1 MDSKFFASGK
11 YEEDLTEVSLC
22 YSLWLEMFTTQSI
35 ADVEWLANSASVSRI
50 RDENSSSYSISSVSV
65 TFRNFLLL
73 WASAPPKHYPPS
85 HYPTPSISK
94 MRAKTLHERGHLEWE
109 VHAKVRTAVL
119 VKLPERF
126 LVSLF
131 CRLVLFHTDIS
142 YFCKTM
148 TKYNITGTIHW
159 WGTISLRSHW
169 CWEHCPQQGISIQS
183 LNKLRPQYMR
193 LINDNEN
200 ENNKSSGTMVWS

>member
-1 MDSKFFASGK
+1 MCSWRTAR
-11 YEEDLTEVSLC
+11 VC
-22 YSLWLEMFTTQSI
+22 H
-35 ADVEWLANSASVSRI
+35 
-50 RDENSSSYSISSVSV
+50 VSV
-65 TFRNFLLL
+65 MKRKLTLRIQWVLFQWLSGIFCCYKL
-73 WASAPPKHYPPS
+73 PPLQNITPLHTTPP
-85 HYPTPSISK
+85 PSISK